1 MIIRT
6 ITVTTLALS
15 YDEIAG
21 RLGIAVASARR
32 LVHRK
37 KWPKGKGNDG
47 RVIVQVPVEFCE
59 GRDGPADRGGVAA
72 RLIEDR
78 EARLA
83 EWRRRGSLPLDA
95 VKIAIATVGVSAE
108 TMRLPLL
115 FQRRK

>member
-1 MIIRT
+1 
-6 ITVTTLALS
+6 VTTLALS

-59 GRDGPADRGGVAA
+59 GRDGPAGATRHRDTLEVLGVAD
-72 RLIEDR
+72 EYR
-78 EARLA
+78 E
-83 EWRRRGSLPLDA
+83 
-95 VKIAIATVGVSAE
+95 
-108 TMRLPLL
+108 
-115 FQRRK
+115 